1 MQQGQ
6 AQFGGRFLV
15 NPMGGQAPVN
25 VTVHGTVTY
34 SLNGDPAQYEKY
46 VRDAVMNAAE
56 SVVAVKLQTNQIA
69 VPTLS
74 MSAAALAPEIAQ
86 SAMAKMQGVQIA
98 QVQIQITPE
107 QAPAPQP
114 MAPAQ
119 MPPTPM
125 QAMQNSYQQ
134 QAKEALDPSNYEVKA
149 KLNIGG
155 FKVGMSSEDG
165 LDTDGLKKQAVDKA
179 KSKLIGCVIAAVIGF
194 IVVIGLLILVW
205 YIYSQAKAS
214 SITPA
219 SPGGAAAPAS
229 ALKDADWDGKTPFNC
244 GGNDAFKIK
253 GVTAKLT
260 SGTAIT
266 AGANCTLVIEDSNI
280 EAPIGV
286 SALGNSNITI
296 KGGSVK
302 GKTAALKA
310 LGNCKISVEGA
321 KIDGKVTKL
330 GKAIIEGA
338 K

>member
-6 AQFGGRFLV
+6 AQFGSQITLRD
-15 NPMGGQAPVN
+15 PSTQQPVQTN
-25 VTVHGTVTY
+25 VHGTVSY
-34 SLNGDPAQYEKY
+34 SLNGDPAQYQDY
-46 VRDAVMNAAE
+46 VRQAVIKAAE
-56 SVVAVKLQTNQIA
+56 QVLAQKLGANQLAI
-69 VPTLS
+69 PTLS
-74 MSAAALAPEIAQ
+74 MSAAALGPEIAQ
-86 SAMAKMQGVQIA
+86 AAQAQMQGVQVSQLQLNINP
-98 QVQIQITPE
+98 Q

-125 QAMQNSYQQ
+125 QAMQNSFQEKAQ
-134 QAKEALDPSNYEVKA
+134 DALDPSNYEVKA

-155 FKVGMSSEDG
+155 FKVNMSSEDG

-179 KSKLIGCVIAAVIGF
+179 KSKLIGCVIVAVILF
-194 IVVIGLLILVW
+194 IVLIGILGLGW
-205 YIYSQAKAS
+205 YIYAEAKKS
-214 SITPA
+214 TVVPA
-219 SPGGAAAPAS
+219 TPGGAPAAAS
-229 ALKDADWDGKTPFNC
+229 DLKDADWDGKSPFNC
-244 GGNDAFKIK
+244 GGNDAYRIK

-280 EAPIGV
+280 EAPTGV

-310 LGNCKISVEGA
+310 LGNCKITVEGS

-330 GKAIIEGA
+330 GKAVIEGA
-338 K
+338 Q

>member
-6 AQFGGRFLV
+6 VQFGSRATLRD
-15 NPMGGQAPVN
+15 PSTQQPVQTN
-25 VTVHGTVTY
+25 IFGTVTY
-34 SLNGDPAQYEKY
+34 SLNGDPAQYGDY
-46 VRDAVMNAAE
+46 VKQAVSKAAE
-56 SVVAVKLQTNQIA
+56 QLIAQKLASNQLA

-86 SAMAKMQGVQIA
+86 AAQAQMQGVQVSHIE
-98 QVQIQITPE
+98 IQINPE

-114 MAPAQ
+114 LAPAQ

-125 QAMQNSYQQ
+125 QAMQNSFQEKAQ
-134 QAKEALDPSNYEVKA
+134 NALDPSNYEVKA

-194 IVVIGLLILVW
+194 IVLIGIIGLAW
-205 YIYSQAKAS
+205 YIYAEAKKS
-214 SITPA
+214 TVTPA
-219 SPGGAAAPAS
+219 TPGGAAAAAS
-229 ALKDADWDGKTPFNC
+229 DLKDADWDGKTPFTC
-244 GGNDAFKIK
+244 GGNDAYKIK

-260 SGTAIT
+260 SGTAIS

-280 EAPIGV
+280 EAPTGV

-310 LGNCKISVEGA
+310 IGNCKITVEGA

-330 GKAIIEGA
+330 GKAVIEGA

>member
-6 AQFGGRFLV
+6 AQFGSRITLRD
-15 NPMGGQAPVN
+15 PSSQQPVQTN
-25 VTVHGTVTY
+25 IHGTVSY
-34 SLNGDPAQYEKY
+34 ALNGDPAQYQDY
-46 VRDAVMNAAE
+46 VKQAV
-56 SVVAVKLQTNQIA
+56 VKATEQVLGQKLGANQLAI
-69 VPTLS
+69 PTLA
-74 MSAAALAPEIAQ
+74 MSAAALGPEIAQ
-86 SAMAKMQGVQIA
+86 AAQAQMQGVQ
-98 QVQIQITPE
+98 VSQIQIQINPE

-125 QAMQNSYQQ
+125 QAMQNSFQQ
-134 QAKEALDPSNYEVKA
+134 KAQDALDPSNYEVKA

-194 IVVIGLLILVW
+194 IVLIGILGLAW
-205 YIYSQAKAS
+205 YIYAEAKKS
-214 SITPA
+214 TVTPA
-219 SPGGAAAPAS
+219 TPGGAAAPAS
-229 ALKDADWDGKTPFNC
+229 SLKDADWDGKTPFTCN
-244 GGNDAFKIK
+244 GSDAYRIK

-260 SGTAIT
+260 SGVAIS
-266 AGANCTLVIEDSNI
+266 ANANCTLVIEDSNI
-280 EAPIGV
+280 EAPTGV
-286 SALGNSNITI
+286 SALGNANVTI

-310 LGNCKISVEGA
+310 IGNCKITVEGA

-338 K
+338 N